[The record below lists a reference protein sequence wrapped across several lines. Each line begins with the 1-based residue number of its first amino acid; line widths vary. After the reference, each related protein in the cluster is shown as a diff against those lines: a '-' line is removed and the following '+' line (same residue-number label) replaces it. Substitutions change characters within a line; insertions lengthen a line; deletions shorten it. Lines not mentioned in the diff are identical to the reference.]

1 VGSNLIAPIHLG
13 DRDRDKVRL
22 SVNWT
27 PLDPLTLGFYVDE
40 ARDDYSARD
49 GSTIGPMKGK
59 YRNYSFDAAYSFT
72 DQWQANAWYT
82 WNETTAEQT
91 TCVSA
96 SSSGVCG
103 SPTWAA
109 TLRNKSDNFGVGFR
123 GRPSASFQV
132 GGDLSYSDIKDKYE
146 QAAVIGAPITSLPEI
161 TTRLTR
167 LNLFA
172 KYALQKNAGV
182 RIDYIYDRYST
193 NDWTWST
200 WMYADGTRLVQDP
213 TQQVNFLGITYY
225 YKWQ

>member
-1 VGSNLIAPIHLG
+1 
-13 DRDRDKVRL
+13 
-22 SVNWT
+22 
-27 PLDPLTLGFYVDE
+27 
-40 ARDDYSARD
+40 
-49 GSTIGPMKGK
+49 
-59 YRNYSFDAAYSFT
+59 
-72 DQWQANAWYT
+72 
-82 WNETTAEQT
+82 
-91 TCVSA
+91 VSA